1 MRWASY
7 RRIDDL
13 DKNSFYFVLHSETSS
28 VITTPNSLR
37 GGGGG
42 GGQCSGSARVCLI
55 KSK

>member
-13 DKNSFYFVLHSETSS
+13 DNSFYFVLHS
-28 VITTPNSLR
+28 VITTPNSLK

>member
-28 VITTPNSLR
+28 VITTPNSLKLK
-37 GGGGG
+37 

>member
-1 MRWASY
+1 MRWVSY

-28 VITTPNSLR
+28 LITTPNSLK
-37 GGGGG
+37 